1 MTTKVIVTGGTSSS
15 SPELFTAAD
24 DGVSVYGA
32 SSGYQMVIINSGITG
47 VQLDANIEE
56 ISLPGNLS
64 SYTFQAVSGSGLQIK
79 SGGNVVATLG
89 SINQNV
95 KINFAD
101 FLAATLEQTS
111 STAFKLNGVITLSTS
126 DVSGITSSQL
136 GLTTSLT
143 AAQATADL
151 NFGIHFGPTQDVTI
165 TGSGTDLAGL
175 ASLVYA
181 LGGKSITLDASD
193 NAVSLTLNQA
203 SDTIAFGGVKFKGGD
218 SSVRDVVTVGMDD
231 GTNNNNNVPISLA
244 AALVDIGQSGTWITL
259 DQSVPMSNANTNSG
273 VVSGGSNTS
282 TVDTSGEWSFNNSTD
297 VLTYWSGSAK
307 TITLVGVSSVSVSG
321 GDMTMTLG

>member
-1 MTTKVIVTGGTSSS
+1 MATKVIVTGGTSSS
-15 SPELFTAAD
+15 SPESFTIASNNA
-24 DGVSVYGA
+24 SVFGA
-32 SSGYQMVIINSGITG
+32 SSGYQKVIINSGITG
-47 VQLDANIEE
+47 IQLDANIEE

-79 SGGNVVATLG
+79 IGSSVVATLG

-101 FLAATLEQTS
+101 FSAATLEQTS
-111 STAFKLNGVITLSTS
+111 STAFKLNGVVTLSTS

-143 AAQATADL
+143 SAQATADL

-193 NAVSLTLNQA
+193 NTVALTLNQA
-203 SDTIAFGGVKFKGGD
+203 SDTIAFGGVKFAASD
-218 SSVRDVVTVGMDD
+218 TVTVGTA
-231 GTNNNNNVPISLA
+231 TNNADVPISLA
-244 AALVDIGQSGTWITL
+244 AALVDIGQSGTRITL
-259 DQSVPMSNANTNSG
+259 DQSVGMT
-273 VVSGGSNTS
+273 GSAQADAAAVDNPNEWYFNTS
-282 TVDTSGEWSFNNSTD
+282 SH
-297 VLTYWSGSAK
+297 VLTYYSTTAK